1 VFPASLHD
9 TREPDSSRSNTRN
22 GRDRECIETGV
33 QATHHHNL
41 LPSFLG
47 RRSFASPLSKGMIG
61 YDNGAQIAAF
71 LLRSSHSGRKFI
83 DCRLHPSRQGLMGSV
98 SIHCLPRGDQKC
110 STRPNNQTVPQP
122 RMRSRKIATAR
133 HSRRDQVCV
142 YPAIRDGWRNALPAT
157 RFSDARVVQKIMGY
171 SKSNL

>member
-1 VFPASLHD
+1 LTSEHSAVFPASLHD

-83 DCRLHPSRQGLMGSV
+83 DGRLHSSRQGVMGSV
-98 SIHCLPRGDQKC
+98 SIHCFNKTEQSDR
-110 STRPNNQTVPQP
+110 PQP

-133 HSRRDQVCV
+133 HCRRDQACV